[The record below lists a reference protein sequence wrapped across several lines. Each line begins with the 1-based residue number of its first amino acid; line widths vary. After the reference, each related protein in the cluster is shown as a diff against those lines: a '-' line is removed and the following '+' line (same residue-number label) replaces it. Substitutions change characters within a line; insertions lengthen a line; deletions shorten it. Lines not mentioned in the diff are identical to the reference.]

1 MDLRPVPLR
10 VATTQRP
17 VQWWSVS
24 CRRCCAG
31 SEPWSRCGPCWDC
44 PASARWGWTRG
55 AGPVGAGPEFAP
67 GFCGFTLV
75 FYAGAGRGNCES
87 RAWIAATSRPGRG
100 KRLSPPPLQRSQE
113 QFVLQSHAWFN
124 VSSLPYSVP
133 VISLPSG
140 QALVSDPRSLT
151 VSGQPAGAGPPWIE
165 GRSLRLR
172 GGLSIGLRFGY

>member
-1 MDLRPVPLR
+1 MGLRPVPLR

-17 VQWWSVS
+17 VRWWSVS

-44 PASARWGWTRG
+44 PASARWGWTLG

-67 GFCGFTLV
+67 GFCRFTLV
-75 FYAGAGRGNCES
+75 FYPGAGRGSCES
-87 RAWIAATSRPGRG
+87 RAWIAATSRPRVAAVSDCHP
-100 KRLSPPPLQRSQE
+100 RPLQRSQE

-140 QALVSDPRSLT
+140 QALVSDPRSWLS
-151 VSGQPAGAGPPWIE
+151 VASQRGAGLLRAE
-165 GRSLRLR
+165 GRGLSGLR
-172 GGLSIGLRFGY
+172 GGASVD